1 MTNCFK
7 TYFFFFY
14 YIFTP
19 CSFLPVLPFFNRLD
33 PQLSNNNSTHLC
45 SYALGFSNSSRLCQ
59 SCRRGYTR
67 TSGSKCLACGDD
79 GGGSGVGLLI
89 LGIVA
94 SALLMRKNVFFQ
106 VESNCVTIILVLIVR
121 VIMLTWFL
129 FECLLLRHSFQTSS
143 NSVY

>member
-7 TYFFFFY
+7 TYFLFFY
-14 YIFTP
+14 YIFTL

-94 SALLMRKNVFFQ
+94 STLIVAEECFFFKF
-106 VESNCVTIILVLIVR
+106 ESNNCVTIIVVIIVR
-121 VIMLTWFL
+121 VIMLT
-129 FECLLLRHSFQTSS
+129 
-143 NSVY
+143 